1 MDSNPMEMVG
11 EDQLPDTQTLASL
24 NNEIHGGI
32 EDPTGIPDLP
42 VTKALYLYQA
52 LQMVQAQC
60 GFIPLKTAADIEWC
74 HAHISQLGDMVQE
87 AYEKADYSALMR
99 LSTSRA

>member
-1 MDSNPMEMVG
+1 MEMVG
-11 EDQLPDTQTLASL
+11 EDQLPDAQTLASL

-32 EDPTGIPDLP
+32 EDPTGIPDL
-42 VTKALYLYQA
+42 TKVSYLCLV
-52 LQMVQAQC
+52 LQVVQVQC

-74 HAHISQLGDMVQE
+74 HAHVSQLGDMVQE
-87 AYEKADYSALMR
+87 AYQKADYSALMR